1 MSIQI
6 TESQYSTSIQ
16 PLRNVH
22 VKVNLLNFSYLV
34 VESLEGNV
42 VSGNITE
49 DANSDLRRVCDIS
62 LVVTNST
69 FNVQPG
75 GKIWLDKYIQI
86 FVGIDDARTGEIAW
100 NNKGIYLINQPTYNY
115 DAITH
120 TLSFQGVD
128 LMAKLTGLR
137 NGYIAN
143 LAGEDVAKALV
154 GQNVREIIIAIL
166 AENGFT
172 KYTVSECMNTDGA
185 IQPVPYDMEF
195 GQGSTWY
202 DFLEGLRNILPQYQ
216 MYFDINGVFH
226 YELIPSTDS
235 DPVRMGMDVWTPN
248 LISEQVAVD
257 FEGVKNVIEIYGA
270 NHETDNFSDAL
281 VSTVTGNAIGLTI
294 TGVTE
299 LMEYVMIAFSLPS
312 DATGNLTINVNN
324 LGAYPLVDMSGNPI
338 TSLAA
343 QTYWVAVYQADDTWL
358 FMGHS
363 QAQAQW
369 SDNNPDSP
377 FYIGSII
384 GEIRMPLYGGEYENI
399 QTDDLALQRAKWEIY
414 KRCRLNDAISLTTI
428 PIYWGDVNWKVE
440 FAPFN
445 GATVNQY
452 IVQSISTDL
461 SIQGTQTWNLSRFYP
476 FYPVIN

>member
-42 VSGNITE
+42 ISGNITE

-195 GQGSTWY
+195 DQGSTWY

-257 FEGVKNVIEIYGA
+257 FEGVKNVVEVYGA

-338 TSLAA
+338 ISLAA

-377 FYIGSII
+377 FYVGSII
-384 GEIRMPLYGGEYENI
+384 GEIRLPLYGGEYENI

-440 FAPFN
+440 FAPFDGN
-445 GATVNQY
+445 AVNQY

-476 FYPVIN
+476 FYPVIY

>member
-1 MSIQI
+1 
-6 TESQYSTSIQ
+6 
-16 PLRNVH
+16 
-22 VKVNLLNFSYLV
+22 
-34 VESLEGNV
+34 
-42 VSGNITE
+42 
-49 DANSDLRRVCDIS
+49 
-62 LVVTNST
+62 
-69 FNVQPG
+69 
-75 GKIWLDKYIQI
+75 
-86 FVGIDDARTGEIAW
+86 
-100 NNKGIYLINQPTYNY
+100 
-115 DAITH
+115 
-120 TLSFQGVD
+120 
-128 LMAKLTGLR
+128 
-137 NGYIAN
+137 
-143 LAGEDVAKALV
+143 
-154 GQNVREIIIAIL
+154 
-166 AENGFT
+166 
-172 KYTVSECMNTDGA
+172 
-185 IQPVPYDMEF
+185 
-195 GQGSTWY
+195 
-202 DFLEGLRNILPQYQ
+202 

-377 FYIGSII
+377 FYVGSII

-461 SIQGTQTWNLSRFYP
+461 STQGTQTWNLSSFYP